1 MPSKRTPK
9 WYDGQGQGSSR
20 RAVLQQSNPGRTLI
34 SLVLLLGLVLLLL
47 QQLSDTDKVAE
58 IGEAIG
64 LFEKKQASDDEALG
78 SSESSSQAVDSPS
91 EAVQIYQSLLM
102 RSDDSLAS
110 REQSIWT
117 HYLSRLS
124 PEEHALLAR
133 FWLAPKSKLESD
145 EIAPLLEAAEQA
157 IQGWVDRITENSSAK
172 EPSSDETLDST
183 DLDIGAL
190 KKMLSNITQW
200 RESQFA
206 DRDFHTAFRRALD
219 KTLLERFLDNQNW
232 MSKEQLVALRT
243 WTRIRELR
251 SAVDNEFLI
260 PLQVPAV
267 ELSQLMG
274 GDNDNYRGVPLRFRG
289 TIAATDER
297 TGRLQSEEWNGVVYR
312 VWWMKPTEAS
322 SQPVAVYVPVE
333 LEPSKYEKDQKSEL
347 EILGFFT
354 KRKAYASSRGADIA
368 PVLFAASVTKTDG
381 PLRRTLGPYSAW
393 LAEHRQTAT
402 WRPPVDFKT
411 PLSLIQSSIKSN
423 AILSKMAE
431 DNVAEDN
438 NEGRE
443 LTNVLALLLVAK
455 KHEPEMQTLATAEQD
470 WDATEKLVLRKVNG
484 WVNHIKVLNLKS
496 LRDAGVD
503 AGLLEVL
510 ARESLDTVYEL
521 SIQIRSEKPNQVDKL
536 YTTEIPEV
544 WVSLIRG
551 DALNL
556 KQPVEVVG
564 FQPKERA
571 SKVDSNNEV
580 VGKPSWLVSS
590 QVAWKLPSD
599 DPSSLA
605 ELNPSVTDVDRFLL
619 EQGWDLANRDI
630 IQRLQS
636 PAQPLSRQEEV
647 GLFSL
652 MRIARETRDSL
663 VDDARFKA
671 TTIAQIV
678 KSSLSASSKSKQRP
692 SLLWTECNVRVVR
705 VTRIPIDLPVQQAV
719 LGKDHYFQLDCF
731 AEIGNVTFEIPTDS
745 EPIIYAGEYPITCVA
760 IELPSWLAAYQGIEI
775 EASGTGTGSSEAFG
789 SESID
794 ADVFFPR
801 VRGKLS
807 GWFYRFWSYRTQE
820 MTDRLGVK
828 HRQVTPLIVISD
840 LQISR
845 VDDSAPSQGVLS
857 TIAWLFGL
865 STIGAVWWVVRS
877 YGKSK
882 SKNPKKPIRFT
893 VRGSS
898 DQN

>member
-9 WYDGQGQGSSR
+9 WYDAQGQGGSR

-64 LFEKKQASDDEALG
+64 LFEKKQASDDEA
-78 SSESSSQAVDSPS
+78 SSRSESSPLAVDVPS
-91 EAVQIYQSLLM
+91 EAIRIYRSLLM
-102 RSDDSLAS
+102 RSDDNLSD

-117 HYLSRLS
+117 YYLSRLS
-124 PEEHALLAR
+124 PEQHVLLVR
-133 FWLAPKSKLESD
+133 FWLAPKSTLDSD
-145 EIAPLLEAAEQA
+145 EIEPLLESAEQTF
-157 IQGWVDRITENSSAK
+157 QGWVDRIAENHSARV
-172 EPSSDETLDST
+172 PSSDQTQDST
-183 DLDIGAL
+183 DLDLVAL
-190 KKMLSNITQW
+190 EKVLASIAQW
-200 RESQFA
+200 RETQFA
-206 DRDFHTAFRRALD
+206 DRDSHSAFRRALD

-243 WTRIRELR
+243 WARIRELR
-251 SAVDNEFLI
+251 SAVDSGFLD
-260 PLQVPAV
+260 PLQVPAL

-274 GDNDNYRGVPLRFRG
+274 ADNDNYRGVPLRFRG
-289 TIAATDER
+289 TIAAADER
-297 TGRLQSEEWNGVVYR
+297 TGRLQSVEWNGVVYR

-322 SQPVAVYVPVE
+322 SQPIAVYVPVE

-347 EILGFFT
+347 EILGFFA
-354 KRKAYASSRGADIA
+354 KRKAYASSRGPDIA
-368 PVLFAASVTKTDG
+368 PVLFAASVTNTVG
-381 PLRRTLGPYSAW
+381 PQRRKLGPYSAW

-411 PLSLIQSSIKSN
+411 PLTLIQSSIKSN
-423 AILSKMAE
+423 TMLSNIAE
-431 DNVAEDN
+431 N
-438 NEGRE
+438 NLGDKE
-443 LTNVLALLLVAK
+443 LTNALALLLVAK
-455 KHEPEMQTLATAEQD
+455 KHEPEMQTLASAGRD
-470 WDATEKLVLRKVNG
+470 WDTTESLVLRKMNG

-503 AGLLEVL
+503 VELLEVL
-510 ARESLDTVYEL
+510 ARESLETIYEL
-521 SIQIRSEKPNQVDKL
+521 SLQVRGEGTDHANKL
-536 YTTEIPEV
+536 FTTEIPDA
-544 WVSLIRG
+544 WASSIRG
-551 DALNL
+551 DTLSL
-556 KQPVEVVG
+556 KQPFEVIGV
-564 FQPKERA
+564 QPKGEI
-571 SKVDSNNEV
+571 
-580 VGKPSWLVSS
+580 GKSSWLVSS
-590 QVAWKLPSD
+590 RVAWKLQSED
-599 DPSSLA
+599 QSLLA

-663 VDDARFKA
+663 ASDANFKA
-671 TTIAQIV
+671 TSVSQIV
-678 KSSLSASSKSKQRP
+678 KSSLGADSKSKQRP

-731 AEIGNVTFEIPTDS
+731 AEIGNVTFEIPTDTQ
-745 EPIIYAGEYPITCVA
+745 PIVYAGEYPITCVA
-760 IELPSWLAAYQGIEI
+760 IELPSWLAAYQGAEVEPSDAGNGLKDTNSLEPIN
-775 EASGTGTGSSEAFG
+775 
-789 SESID
+789 

-840 LQISR
+840 LQISLG
-845 VDDSAPSQGVLS
+845 DDSAPSERLIS
-857 TIAWLFGL
+857 TLAWLFGL
-865 STIGAVWWVVRS
+865 ATVGSVWWVVRS

-882 SKNPKKPIRFT
+882 TKNPKKPIRFS
-893 VRGSS
+893 VRGGNE
-898 DQN
+898 QN